1 MNEAKCY
8 DIHKTIV
15 FYFLLSRQRCEPSE
29 QLSSD
34 HQQCHPILH
43 LRSVPRILRAFPF
56 TPTTCPPTHLLLTFH
71 QCPPTYSS
79 PSIPHLAFHLSPS
92 THTHS
97 QENPLPTLKP
107 PPLPPPS
114 PSLCLQLPLQP
125 LPLRVRPLLRS
136 FRADFRPRVGG
147 NLLLR
152 SRPWLWS
159 RWGRRWLVR
168 RSPGGRADGCAFA
181 ADRAELF
188 AFGVG
193 LLGRGRGGRGCWRG
207 LRLGRGFAAA
217 DRAEFGFGVWFAG
230 FRFGRRGG

>member
-1 MNEAKCY
+1 MKPSVTTFTKPSSFTSCSVPNF
-8 DIHKTIV
+8 V
-15 FYFLLSRQRCEPSE
+15 NLLYSHALTSTAPSHTHDSLSVLPHPHRSRPHPSTY
-29 QLSSD
+29 
-34 HQQCHPILH
+34 LH
-43 LRSVPRILRAFPF
+43 LTSPHL
-56 TPTTCPPTHLLLTFH
+56 PPT
-71 QCPPTYSS
+71 P
-79 PSIPHLAFHLSPS
+79 IPKR
-92 THTHS
+92 T
-97 QENPLPTLKP
+97 PLPTLKLP
-107 PPLPPPS
+107 LLPPPS
-114 PSLCLQLPLQP
+114 PSLRLQLPLQR
-125 LPLRVRPLLRS
+125 LPLRIRPLLRS

-188 AFGVG
+188 AFGFG